1 MEKRIKNLE
10 SQVQQLY
17 TMLYSQRARS
27 VEKIIGNKV
36 VDTETLI
43 NEFECLLDCI
53 EDKRYYNQ
61 FWKLVN
67 YVERFDRDLAA
78 CTVQDSPSHVNA
90 ISTTDCKVSHTIY
103 QIDLCRKN
111 IFDCLQDRGL
121 LALGFVI

>member
-78 CTVQDSPSHVNA
+78 E
-90 ISTTDCKVSHTIY
+90 Y
-103 QIDLCRKN
+103 RKIEKSIN
-111 IFDCLQDRGL
+111 IGE
-121 LALGFVI
+121 